1 MPITVKTTKDSPKAK
16 AGNRD
21 NGLSRHLILVWL
33 VSLAVMIPILLVLA
47 YLGWGVLLLS
57 GAGSVLANREAVLSL
72 LFGLLLV
79 DLAIAS
85 LITVVYAIPAWIFQ
99 APATGK
105 VVPDS
110 WVDAV
115 RRGEAQSSP
124 QRLLWP
130 LYGLGCLP
138 LSIALSIVWVL
149 DADFIYQHWT
159 IAQYTPYVTT
169 FLFIGGASQ
178 LIWAYLR
185 RPKKLARMGWRLRLV
200 SALIAACMIP
210 GVLKVPEGAQTC
222 SGHPVERLIEVQNL
236 GAFRDY
242 LATHPTCRGAQ
253 LDDVLFKLLKLG
265 PLGGFYDDPLVENEN
280 WRVAFM
286 GVLMDKNI
294 EITPGDWERLL
305 DDKDLLAVLLQA
317 LAKNPEHP
325 AFSANVLGQRLA
337 EFVGNNDLASLK
349 IFFEAGLRLDQG
361 DWIAYAP
368 HLRYRALDQKPAWP
382 IYDALIAAGLT
393 EKPEVSRL
401 IKAVRQG
408 DLTPVVDWRQA
419 DWMKEPEPEDYPGRS
434 LLALAILYTDD
445 EPLRQQFL
453 AAAGLSATDL
463 LARTPLPTRC
473 AFAEHLGADRVLA
486 SLNDADD
493 PYQRARCADY
503 MEALIRE
510 EKAESGRIR

>member
-138 LSIALSIVWVL
+138 LSIVLSIAWLL

-253 LDDVLFKLLKLG
+253 LDDALAWLQRLG
-265 PLGGFYDDPLVENEN
+265 RQGGFPGDQ
-280 WRVAFM
+280 RAAFM
-286 GVLMDKNI
+286 GVLMDNNI
-294 EITPGDWERLL
+294 EITPGDWWNLVGDEALL
-305 DDKDLLAVLLQA
+305 PVLLQA

-368 HLRYRALDQKPAWP
+368 HLRYRALDRKSAWP

-401 IKAVRQG
+401 IKAIRQG